1 MTGRWE
7 ALSRSL
13 MGNLPI
19 KILALVLS
27 LFLWYHISRTG
38 NEYLTLTLP
47 VTVTNLPPHL
57 ELNRATP
64 DHVTVTLK
72 GPPGMGSQ
80 IRPERLTI
88 LLDGHNFRP
97 GRTNLLL
104 ESGNVALPSGIRV
117 IHFSPSS
124 LSLRILPLGRRE
136 IPIVPQFIGET
147 RDRIAPIRIHVVPRQ
162 ALVEGDRTLLSTISF
177 IKTQPIELKR
187 LSDSKL
193 QTLSIS
199 LASPDPTRVRILSP
213 RKVTIEI
220 ERSSRRR

>member
-7 ALSRSL
+7 GLSRSL
-13 MGNLPI
+13 MRNLPI

-27 LFLWYHISRTG
+27 LSLWYHISRTG

-47 VTVTNLPPHL
+47 VTVSNLPPHL

-72 GPPGMGSQ
+72 GPHGMGSL

-88 LLDGHNFRP
+88 LLDGRTFRP
-97 GRTNLLL
+97 GRTNLPL
-104 ESGNVALPSGIRV
+104 ETGNVALPSGIRV
-117 IHFSPSS
+117 IHFSPPS
-124 LSLRILPLGRRE
+124 LSLSILPLGRRE

-177 IKTQPIELKR
+177 IKTQPIELKT
-187 LSDSKL
+187 LSDKSA
-193 QTLSIS
+193 QTLSLS
-199 LASPDPTRVRILSP
+199 LVSPDPVRIRILSP

-220 ERSSRRR
+220 ARSSRRR

>member
-7 ALSRSL
+7 GLTRNL
-13 MGNLPI
+13 LRNLPI

-47 VTVTNLPPHL
+47 VTVTDLPPHL

-88 LLDGHNFRP
+88 LLDGRDFRP
-97 GRTNLLL
+97 GRVNLSL
-104 ESGNVALPSGIRV
+104 EPASVSLPSGIRV
-117 IHFSPSS
+117 IRFSPPS

-147 RDRIAPIRIHVVPRQ
+147 RDQIAPIRIHVAPRL
-162 ALVEGDRTLLSTISF
+162 ALVEGDRVLLSTLSF
-177 IKTQPIELKR
+177 IKTQPIELKT
-187 LSDSKL
+187 LNDKNA
-193 QTLSIS
+193 QTITVTLV
-199 LASPDPTRVRILSP
+199 SPDPSRIRILSP
-213 RKVTIEI
+213 KNATIKIVRSARKH
-220 ERSSRRR
+220 